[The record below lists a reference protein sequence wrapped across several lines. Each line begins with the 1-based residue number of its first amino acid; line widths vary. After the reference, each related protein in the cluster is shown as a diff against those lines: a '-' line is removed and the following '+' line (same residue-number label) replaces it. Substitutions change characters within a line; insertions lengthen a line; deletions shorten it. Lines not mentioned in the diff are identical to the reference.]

1 MLNPST
7 GQSKVISLSYIAG
20 LNKSSNYAAP
30 IIIDNP
36 LGLFSDEHREAI
48 TSYLPHFG
56 KQIIFMVS
64 SGDLTDKYRQII
76 APYVKTEYYLDN
88 TGDSTWPKTTILFGK
103 GILGYKDCQRAGT
116 EQGDHIS
123 RAAEEYQPRQISSK
137 HRGGPVSEA
146 PEEMPEEKTAGGRG
160 TAGVRPG

>member
-1 MLNPST
+1 MFVKPKHT
-7 GQSKVISLSYIAG
+7 GGSYESLQ
-20 LNKSSNYAAP
+20 
-30 IIIDNP
+30 
-36 LGLFSDEHREAI
+36 
-48 TSYLPHFG
+48 TSYTNGAG
-56 KQIIFMVS
+56 KS
-64 SGDLTDKYRQII
+64 
-76 APYVKTEYYLDN
+76 
-88 TGDSTWPKTTILFGK
+88 TILFGK

>member
-1 MLNPST
+1 MK
-7 GQSKVISLSYIAG
+7 GQIRKTCSH
-20 LNKSSNYAAP
+20 
-30 IIIDNP
+30 
-36 LGLFSDEHREAI
+36 FSDNQGHITLQFEAEI
-48 TSYLPHFG
+48 FQYTDRCLHLSRTYTNGAG
-56 KQIIFMVS
+56 KS
-64 SGDLTDKYRQII
+64 
-76 APYVKTEYYLDN
+76 
-88 TGDSTWPKTTILFGK
+88 TILFGK